1 MAACPGTCEGNAALA
16 GKDAERDNPTLN
28 AKALNSWFFSSLM
41 LTLVSWNERRTAQ
54 NHNDVIEF
62 YTAEQ

>member
-28 AKALNSWFFSSLM
+28 AKALNSWFSSLM
-41 LTLVSWNERRTAQ
+41 LTLVSRNERRTAQ
-54 NHNDVIEF
+54 NHDDVIEF
-62 YTAEQ
+62 STAEQ

>member
-28 AKALNSWFFSSLM
+28 AKALNSWFFFL
-41 LTLVSWNERRTAQ
+41 
-54 NHNDVIEF
+54 H
-62 YTAEQ
+62 